1 MEDAKKAILVV
12 SFGTSYKDTREKTID
27 AIENHIKD
35 TFPEYKIY
43 RAFTSNM
50 IIKKLIK
57 EYHIKVDT
65 VTEALERLIRDGIN
79 EVIVQPTHIINGIE
93 NDEMLKDIHKYRSHF
108 ISIKIGTPLLTSI
121 EDYNDIIKIITK
133 EFSYMTSDEALV
145 CMGHGSSHY
154 TNSTY
159 PALDYMFKEKGYN
172 NIFIGTVEAYP
183 SFETV
188 ERELKRVNF
197 RRVILMP
204 LMVVAGDHALN
215 DMAGDEEDS
224 WKSILELQG
233 FKVDCVVKGL
243 GEYPE
248 IRQMYIKHIQK
259 AIK

>member
-27 AIENHIKD
+27 AIESDIKD

-121 EDYNDIIKIITK
+121 EDYNDIIK
-133 EFSYMTSDEALV
+133 SYLNRL
-145 CMGHGSSHY
+145 SHR
-154 TNSTY
+154 
-159 PALDYMFKEKGYN
+159 L
-172 NIFIGTVEAYP
+172 
-183 SFETV
+183 
-188 ERELKRVNF
+188 
-197 RRVILMP
+197 
-204 LMVVAGDHALN
+204 
-215 DMAGDEEDS
+215 
-224 WKSILELQG
+224 
-233 FKVDCVVKGL
+233 
-243 GEYPE
+243 
-248 IRQMYIKHIQK
+248 
-259 AIK
+259 